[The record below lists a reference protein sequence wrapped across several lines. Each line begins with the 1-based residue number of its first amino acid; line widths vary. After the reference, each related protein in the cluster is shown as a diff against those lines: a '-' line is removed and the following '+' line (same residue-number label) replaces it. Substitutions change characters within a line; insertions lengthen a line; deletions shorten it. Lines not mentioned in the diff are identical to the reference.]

1 MWVGSSGDMD
11 RRAHQDNG
19 VGDGERGA
27 GSGSIGASCKYDSN
41 SSGSTTVALYSAS
54 SQLAISGVPLP
65 APRSP
70 RCASPTSHSSTCAG
84 CANETPNL
92 ASFRAGNVKSGS
104 AVRGGEQRRPNPHC
118 ELGLGKDVYA
128 GQARPRR
135 SDQEAPQREEVVVLS
150 LVPHPVPSEPAQQV
164 LEQPGGTFDRS
175 LGEVFVLEPAGD
187 RG

>member
-1 MWVGSSGDMD
+1 MD
-11 RRAHQDNG
+11 RRAHQDNC
-19 VGDGERGA
+19 VRDGERGA

-70 RCASPTSHSSTCAG
+70 RCASPTSHSSTYAG

-92 ASFRAGNVKSGS
+92 ASFRAGNVKSRS
-104 AVRGGEQRRPNPHC
+104 AVRAGASSAARIRTASLGSAKTSTPARRAHAAPIRRP
-118 ELGLGKDVYA
+118 
-128 GQARPRR
+128 R
-135 SDQEAPQREEVVVLS
+135 SEEVVVLS